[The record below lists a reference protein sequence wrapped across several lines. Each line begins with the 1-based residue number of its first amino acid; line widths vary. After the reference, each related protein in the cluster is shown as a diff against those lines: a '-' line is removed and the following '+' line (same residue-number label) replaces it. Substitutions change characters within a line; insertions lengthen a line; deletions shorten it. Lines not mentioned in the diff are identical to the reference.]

1 MKWLGILDDDNS
13 TSDDL
18 FLCYVGHFMGPLTD
32 PTVRAVMALCGL
44 DDAAVTD
51 DPYA

>member
-1 MKWLGILDDDNS
+1 MKRLGILDDDNS

-18 FLCYVGHFMGPLTD
+18 FLCYVGLFRGPLTD
-32 PTVRAVMALCGL
+32 PMVRAVMALCVL

-51 DPYA
+51 DPRA